1 MLQIKH
7 LQKKY
12 GDKIILNI
20 DHLEIANGINHLKG
34 INGSGKT
41 TFSKIIAGLIPYE
54 GEIVL
59 QNTYS
64 PIKTKLAYRKR
75 VNFAESEANY
85 PEFLTANDLIS
96 FIGKAKG
103 ADKESMSFI
112 TNTFGVDEYLF
123 DHVGTYSSGMLKR
136 LSLTL
141 AFLGTPSLIL
151 LDEPFNTLDTAAI
164 DTLKNMIVSFH
175 ASSVNFILISHQD
188 ISELG
193 VPIDARY
200 LVHNH
205 TITKE

>member
-12 GDKIILNI
+12 GDKTILNI
-20 DHLEIANGINHLKG
+20 DHLEIAKGINHLKG

-41 TFSKIIAGLIPYE
+41 TFSKIIAGLIPYK
-54 GEIVL
+54 GEILL
-59 QNTYS
+59 QNTYC
-64 PIKTKLAYRKR
+64 PTKTKMAYRKR

-85 PEFLTANDLIS
+85 PDFLTANDLIS

-103 ADKESMSFI
+103 ADKESMSSI
-112 TNTFGVDEYLF
+112 TNIFGVDEYLF

-136 LSLTL
+136 LSLAL

-164 DTLKNMIVSFH
+164 DTLKNMIVSYH
-175 ASSVNFILISHQD
+175 ASNVNFILISHQD
-188 ISELG
+188 INELG
-193 VPIDARY
+193 VPIDTTY
-200 LVHNH
+200 LVNNH
-205 TITKE
+205 TIAKK

>member
-12 GDKIILNI
+12 GDKTILNI
-20 DHLEIANGINHLKG
+20 DHLEIAKGINHLKG

-54 GEIVL
+54 GDILL

-64 PIKTKLAYRKR
+64 PLKTKVAYRKR

-112 TNTFGVDEYLF
+112 TKTFGVDEYLF

-175 ASSVNFILISHQD
+175 AKSVNFILISHQD

-193 VPIDARY
+193 IPIDARY
-200 LVHNH
+200 LVNNH